1 MSELVIKA
9 RKFWL
14 SKKAIIEIILSILVM
29 LLFTM

>member
-1 MSELVIKA
+1 MSDLVIKA